1 MIKTLHFC
9 LLSFFS
15 FLFLIPS
22 ASSQKDWELLNPKPA
37 YRTGKVVQFVSPNVG
52 YLINDYELLET
63 LDAGTSWK
71 KKQNINSG
79 NDLKFTDNIGFIVG
93 NFGVILKST
102 DSGSS
107 WKEIYTDYKED
118 FNTVNIIDANTVII
132 SGKNFIIK
140 SFDGGKTWEKL
151 NVTKGIINKTF
162 FTSALLG
169 SAACDYGTMLKTID
183 GGITWYTTMTS
194 NIIPSNF
201 FTVYFINKNVGF
213 ASREHSDLY
222 KTLDGGETWTEI
234 SNISDALYAFSF
246 INENVGYATGDHG
259 VIFKTIDGGLN
270 WTWAG
275 FQQGRIYNT
284 SMYGIH
290 FLDANTGFATGA
302 RGRII
307 KTVDGG
313 KTWKENS
320 PTYNDVNKLDFLT
333 KDLGYAQVGNSF
345 YKTNNAG
352 QDWTFVGEIDY
363 DRYHSVSTFKFLNEN
378 IGYAATGGTYGG
390 AYFKTTDG
398 GVTWNMLV
406 DVIDEGINAISLIN
420 ENVAYICGGYNR
432 EKVMKTIDGGQTW
445 ELRSSNS
452 FTEMQFLDEN
462 TGYAHNNYD
471 KKLYKTI
478 DGGLKWSVVF
488 TAEEEVRSIDFI
500 NANNGYILDYY
511 GSVYSTNNGGKD
523 WIQSKLPYEFYTFLK
538 FYSKNIG
545 YVVNEDG
552 YLYKTDNGG
561 INWEKIFTLE
571 NSYETT
577 SISIKGTD
585 IYLAAGNGKIL
596 KSKVDFK
603 PFSLQLNPAS
613 DVFSRTATLSGGV
626 ASNEGSIENIR
637 VEYFYNAVVNTIKIE
652 PDNINADSSVV
663 FKLPIKDLLPDKDYY
678 FRIIVSRNNVEHS
691 SELLT
696 FKTQLDYKLTID
708 PIYYASA
715 GKAAVAGTAVSY
727 QYDISGL
734 EFQYSTKQDFSS
746 YETVLNNT
754 LVKANTTETVKN
766 DLINLK
772 PLTKYYVRLK
782 AVHQGEKIYSEIT
795 SFTTITAYEIYL
807 LNPTIQGNNVTLNAF
822 IQSNSKLITDIVF
835 EYGTL
840 NYENSIVANPNH
852 IAAESGDYLTA
863 LLSNLDPDK
872 VYFYRVKA
880 LIDNEIIYSKDAVLN
895 LSGKQ
900 LLIPFNISVVKNN
913 SVQLTGFVTSFADY
927 FTNIE
932 FEYGTTENFGTTVRS
947 SPSYAYPYS
956 TLQLNAIADN
966 LITGQKYYYRIKANI
981 GNDIIYSEV
990 LSFTTHNLGV
1000 ETPNF
1005 KSDLKFYP
1013 NPTNGIINI
1022 DSFVDKDIN
1031 SIKVM
1036 DQAGKLLNYSNNP
1049 DLSGLQKID
1058 LSGKSSG
1065 IYFIQ
1070 IQFDDDTI
1078 ITKKVILK

>member
-15 FLFLIPS
+15 FFFLIPS
-22 ASSQKDWELLNPKPA
+22 VTSQKDWELLNPRPA

-52 YLINDYELLET
+52 YIINAYELLET
-63 LDAGTSWK
+63 LDAGASWK

-79 NDLKFTDNIGFIVG
+79 NDLKFKDNIGFIVG

-107 WKEIYTDYKED
+107 WKEIYTDYEED

-132 SGKNFIIK
+132 SGENFIIK
-140 SFDGGKTWEKL
+140 SFDGGITWKKL
-151 NVTKGIINKTF
+151 NVTKGAINKTF
-162 FTSALLG
+162 FTSELVG
-169 SAACDYGTMLKTID
+169 SAACNYGTMLKTVD
-183 GGITWYTTMTS
+183 GGLTWYTTMTS
-194 NIIPSNF
+194 NISPSNF
-201 FTVYFINKNVGF
+201 YTVYFINKNIGF
-213 ASREHSDLY
+213 ASREHYNLY
-222 KTLDGGETWTEI
+222 KTVDGGETWTEI
-234 SNISDALYAFSF
+234 PKSSDALYTFSF
-246 INENVGYATGDHG
+246 VNENVGYAGGDHG

-284 SMYGIH
+284 SIYGIH

-307 KTVDGG
+307 KTIDGG
-313 KTWKENS
+313 KTWTENS

-345 YKTNNAG
+345 YKTSNAG
-352 QDWTFVGEIDY
+352 KDWALVGEIDY

-398 GVTWNMLV
+398 GVTWNMLI

-420 ENVAYICGGYNR
+420 ENVAYISGGYNQ
-432 EKVMKTIDGGQTW
+432 EKVMKTVDGGQTW
-445 ELRSSNS
+445 EQCSNHS
-452 FTEMQFLDEN
+452 FAKMQFLDEN
-462 TGYAHNNYD
+462 TGYAHNYYD
-471 KKLYKTI
+471 KKFYKTI
-478 DGGLKWSVVF
+478 DGGKNWSVVF
-488 TAEEEVRSIDFI
+488 SGEEDVRSMDFI
-500 NANNGYILDYY
+500 DAENGYFLGYY
-511 GSVYSTNNGGKD
+511 GTVYKTSNGGKD
-523 WIQSKLPYEFYTFLK
+523 WIQSKLPYGFYTFLK

-545 YVVNEDG
+545 YIVNEDG

-561 INWEKIFTLE
+561 IIWEKISTLE
-571 NSYETT
+571 NTYETT
-577 SISIKGTD
+577 SISINGTD

-613 DVFSRTATLSGGV
+613 DVFSRSATLSGSV

-637 VEYFYNAVVNTIKIE
+637 VEYFYNSIVNTIKIN
-652 PDNINADSSVV
+652 PNNLNADSSVD
-663 FKLPIKDLLPDKDYY
+663 FKLPIKDLLANKDYY
-678 FRIIVSRNNVEHS
+678 FRIVISRNNVEHY

-696 FKTQLDYKLTID
+696 FKTELDYKLIIE
-708 PIYYASA
+708 PIYYSSA
-715 GKAAVAGTAVSY
+715 GKAAVAATAVSY
-727 QYDISGL
+727 QYNISGL
-734 EFQYSTKQDFSS
+734 EFQYSTKEDFSS
-746 YETVLNNT
+746 YEIILNNT
-754 LVKANTTETVKN
+754 VVKANTTEKVTN

-807 LNPTIQGNNVTLNAF
+807 LNPTIQGNDVTLNAF
-822 IQSNSKLITDIVF
+822 IQSNSKLITNIVF

-840 NYENSIVANPNH
+840 NYENSIVANPNQ

-880 LIDNEIIYSKDAVLN
+880 LSGSEIIYSKDAVLN

-900 LLIPFNISVVKNN
+900 LLTPFNIGIVKNN
-913 SVQLTGFVTSFADY
+913 SVQLNGLVTSSADY
-927 FTNIE
+927 FSNIE

-947 SPSYAYPYS
+947 SPSFAYPYS
-956 TLQLNAIADN
+956 TLPLNAIADN
-966 LITGQKYYYRIKANI
+966 LINGQKYYYRIKANI
-981 GNDIIYSEV
+981 GNDIIYSET
-990 LSFTTHNLGV
+990 LSFTANTLGL
-1000 ETPNF
+1000 ETPIF

-1022 DSFVDKDIN
+1022 DSFVDKNIN

-1036 DQAGKLLNYSNNP
+1036 DQTGKLLNYINP
-1049 DLSGLQKID
+1049 DLTGVQKID

-1065 IYFIQ
+1065 IYFIKV
-1070 IQFDDDTI
+1070 QFDDDTI
-1078 ITKKVILK
+1078 IIKKVILK